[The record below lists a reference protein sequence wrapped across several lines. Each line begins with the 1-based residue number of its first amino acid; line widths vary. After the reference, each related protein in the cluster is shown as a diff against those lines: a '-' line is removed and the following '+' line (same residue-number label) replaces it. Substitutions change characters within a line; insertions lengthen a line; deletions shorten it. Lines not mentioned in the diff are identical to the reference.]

1 LHWALVVLQR
11 KAAINK
17 SGVVLCIKYT
27 YHFGDEY
34 IRRKS
39 ELIRFLK
46 ATLPKKE
53 APHSD

>member
-1 LHWALVVLQR
+1 MRALHWWYLAEGSHQQKRRSLY
-11 KAAINK
+11 
-17 SGVVLCIKYT
+17 YT